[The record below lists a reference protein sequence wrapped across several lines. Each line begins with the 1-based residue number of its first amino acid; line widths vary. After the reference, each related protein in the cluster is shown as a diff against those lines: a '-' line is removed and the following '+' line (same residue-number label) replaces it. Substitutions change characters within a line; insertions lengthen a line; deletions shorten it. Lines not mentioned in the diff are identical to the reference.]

1 MRERARTG
9 AVTKKGRAVSDDT
22 IRQTRRERERQ
33 RTREDILEAALVVFS
48 RAGYHN
54 ATIGDIARQAGYS
67 TGALYNY
74 FKGKQDL
81 FASLVRGIME
91 SLTERIGEVLAEA
104 PDFSSGLDRMLQ
116 LGADFS
122 VETATGYRFLF
133 DPETHVAF
141 ASKDLHEFA
150 EAQFWQ
156 IVELLTG
163 LMQRGIDE
171 GVLRE
176 QHPTVA
182 AHALIALSSHFAR
195 GFTARREGDPELTP
209 EIYVALTR
217 DHFLCGAGR
226 PPVSQVGGGT

>member
-1 MRERARTG
+1 
-9 AVTKKGRAVSDDT
+9 VSDN
-22 IRQTRRERERQ
+22 RQNRRERERQ

-54 ATIGDIARQAGYS
+54 ATIEGIARQAGYS
-67 TGALYNY
+67 TGSLYNY
-74 FKGKQDL
+74 FDNKQDM
-81 FASLVRGIME
+81 FASLIRGIME
-91 SLTERIGEVLAEA
+91 PLGRKITEIVAGA
-104 PDFSSGLDRMLQ
+104 PDFTTGLDRMLQ

-133 DPETHVAF
+133 DPETHVAL
-141 ASKDLHEFA
+141 ASKQLHEFA
-150 EAQFWQ
+150 ESQFWH
-156 IVELLTG
+156 ILDRLTE

-182 AHALIALSSHFAR
+182 AHSLIALSSHFAR

-217 DHFLCGAGR
+217 EYFLMGSGNPAS
-226 PPVSQVGGGT
+226 PDGGGT